1 MAGKIEK
8 RKIVSVVETLLL
20 VDGETPQRNALKFI
34 LELNG
39 YRVVE
44 AAHGIE
50 GWQVLDGFG
59 DRIHAALCA
68 ADLPDMTG
76 PEWLARVRV
85 LTPDLPVV
93 LLGESEREEVCR
105 MAVGPWYGGL
115 PARAPSP
122 VSLMEKI
129 RGALDE
135 TFFARFEK
143 IPA

>member
-1 MAGKIEK
+1 MAK
-8 RKIVSVVETLLL
+8 VLSVVETLLL
-20 VDGETPQRNALKFI
+20 VDGETTHRNALKFI

-44 AAHGIE
+44 ATHGIE
-50 GWQVLDGFG
+50 GWQILDGFG
-59 DRIHAALCA
+59 DRIHLALCA

-76 PEWLARVRV
+76 PEWLSHVRII
-85 LTPDLPVV
+85 TPDLPGL
-93 LLGESEREEVCR
+93 LLGENERTDVGR
-105 MAVGPWYGGL
+105 MIVGPWYGGM
-115 PARAPSP
+115 PARPPAPRAVDGP
-122 VSLMEKI
+122 GLLEKI